1 MANSR
6 SSLVNVRSNGNCHS
20 ECSEESLSHQQP
32 FPRNGC
38 FRFTPFSVSM
48 TRGIL
53 GIGIVSLLV
62 VSLSACSVNVKEN
75 KNTNGDKDVTIKSP
89 IADMHIGKDVE
100 GADTGISVYPG
111 ARLVEKDDDGGSDRA
126 NLNIST
132 ALFGLKLVVVKYA
145 SDDAPEKVVA
155 FYRNDLKKYGKVS
168 ECKKE
173 GKDPHVNV
181 DLQSGGDSKH
191 ASDKKCSGDGKGE
204 TVELSVGNDDNHHIV
219 AVSPK
224 GKGSEFA
231 LVYVRTRDDKT
242 I

>member
-1 MANSR
+1 MSNS
-6 SSLVNVRSNGNCHS
+6 SSNFFSLVSA
-20 ECSEESLSHQQP
+20 
-32 FPRNGC
+32 
-38 FRFTPFSVSM
+38 
-48 TRGIL
+48 I
-53 GIGIVSLLV
+53 LLV
-62 VSLSACSVNVKEN
+62 VSISACNVTVKE
-75 KNTNGDKDVTIKSP
+75 KHGANGDKEVTIQSP
-89 IADMHIGKDVE
+89 IANMHVGQDVKGE
-100 GADTGISVYPG
+100 DTGISVYPG
-111 ARLVEKDDDGGSDRA
+111 AKLVEKNDDGGSDRA

-145 SDDAPEKVVA
+145 SDDPPEKLVA
-155 FYRNDLKKYGKVS
+155 FYTNDLKKYGKVS

-181 DLQSGGDSKH
+181 DLHSGGDSKH

-204 TVELSVGNDDNHHIV
+204 TVELSVGKDDNHHIV

>member
-6 SSLVNVRSNGNCHS
+6 CSATNTRSNGNCHS
-20 ECSEESLSHQQP
+20 DRSEESLCRQQLL
-32 FPRNGC
+32 PRKG
-38 FRFTPFSVSM
+38 RFTPFSM
-48 TRGIL
+48 TRGVL
-53 GIGIVSLLV
+53 GIGIASLLV

-75 KNTNGDKDVTIKSP
+75 KNANGDKDVTIKSP

-145 SDDAPEKVVA
+145 SEDTPEKVVA
-155 FYRNDLKKYGKVS
+155 FYRNDLKKYGKTL
-168 ECKKE
+168 ECKKS
-173 GKDPHVNV
+173 GKGPDVNLKV
-181 DLQSGGDSKH
+181 GEDHKAKH
-191 ASDKKCSGDGKGE
+191 SNDEECTSDGKGE
-204 TVELSVGNDDNHHIV
+204 TIELKVGPESNQHIV
-219 AVSPK
+219 SVSPK